1 MSWISVNTFWL
12 TWGDLRQ
19 VLGKRVSSTFHKKR
33 LIPNISFSFLTKLEG
48 LVLFILIKTVNS
60 RDMRRTRYLATYF
73 LGEVLEMFS
82 KYNISGIFQNSSK
95 EWVIQLSAI
104 EKLIACLYVPGKEGK
119 TTMNERSI
127 WLDIVLVIF

>member
-1 MSWISVNTFWL
+1 M
-12 TWGDLRQ
+12 
-19 VLGKRVSSTFHKKR
+19 LGKRVSSTFHKKR
-33 LIPNISFSFLTKLEG
+33 LVPNISFSFLTKLEG

-95 EWVIQLSAI
+95 
-104 EKLIACLYVPGKEGK
+104 
-119 TTMNERSI
+119 
-127 WLDIVLVIF
+127 